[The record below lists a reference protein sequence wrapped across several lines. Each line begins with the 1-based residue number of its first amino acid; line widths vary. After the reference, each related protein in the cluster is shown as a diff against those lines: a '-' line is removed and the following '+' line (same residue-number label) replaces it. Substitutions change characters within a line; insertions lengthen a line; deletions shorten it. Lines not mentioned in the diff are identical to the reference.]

1 LYFAKKIIIM
11 NIYKDII
18 TIDSDI
24 KNGQPCIRGMRISV
38 ENILRLLSTG
48 MTIEEIIYDFPELT
62 KEDILT
68 AIEFTAEKLHRTFVA
83 A

>member
-1 LYFAKKIIIM
+1 MYIF
-11 NIYKDII
+11 KDII
-18 TIDSDI
+18 TIDSEI
-24 KNGQPCIRGMRISV
+24 KSGQPCIRGMRISV

-48 MTIEEIIYDFPELT
+48 MTTEEIIFDYPELT
-62 KEDILT
+62 KKDILT